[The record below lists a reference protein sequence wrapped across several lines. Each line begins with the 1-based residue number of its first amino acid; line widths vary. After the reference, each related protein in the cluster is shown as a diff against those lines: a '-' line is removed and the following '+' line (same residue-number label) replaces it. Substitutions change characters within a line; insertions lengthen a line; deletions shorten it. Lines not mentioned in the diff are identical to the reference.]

1 MEAGRPG
8 NPRMEGILVSMEARR
23 PVSMDGEAGLQ
34 DLEVVQSTT
43 SFSMVARWD
52 SQSSPS
58 SLPELPH
65 RKSHPTS
72 LL

>member
-1 MEAGRPG
+1 
-8 NPRMEGILVSMEARR
+8 MEGILVSMEARR
-23 PVSMDGEAGLQ
+23 PGNPLQ
-34 DLEVVQSTT
+34 DLEVVQSPT